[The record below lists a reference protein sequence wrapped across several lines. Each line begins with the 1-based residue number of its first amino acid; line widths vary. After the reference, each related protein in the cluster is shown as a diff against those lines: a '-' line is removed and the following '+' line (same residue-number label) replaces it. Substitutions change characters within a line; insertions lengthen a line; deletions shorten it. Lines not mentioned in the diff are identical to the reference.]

1 MKHEKEVEPVEFRIK
16 GCRALIDGVFVAA
29 DMLSRGGSVFPVSP
43 EEPNSPEVPV
53 FEFHNCLL
61 LPGLIDVHVH
71 LRDPGFSFK
80 ETMRTG
86 TMAAA
91 RGGYTTVCPMP
102 NLNPVPDSRETLT
115 LELQRIRET

>member
-1 MKHEKEVEPVEFRIK
+1 MDFRIK
-16 GCRALIDGVFVAA
+16 GCRVLLDGAFVAS
-29 DMLSRGGSVFPVSP
+29 DMVVRGGRVFPVAP
-43 EEPNSPEVPV
+43 EAPDLPELPV

-102 NLNPVPDSRETLT
+102 NLNPVPDSRETLVP
-115 LELQRIRET
+115 